1 MNLNFLKTLVKCERI
16 NLFPPPT
23 PPPQGGRASLPAGRQ
38 GWGYGTTMK
47 ADQKRWDKR
56 FGRKEFALGKEPNP
70 FLKKHIHLLPKGK
83 ALDIAAGE
91 GRNAVFLAQNGFEV
105 DAVDI
110 SEKGL
115 KKTQKLARE
124 KGVKINAFLVDLDQ
138 YQIEKERYDLV
149 ANFYFLKRRLIPRI
163 RKGLK
168 IGGKVIFETY
178 LLEQRMLG
186 TGGPKQAKYFLKPN
200 EPLRLFRNFR
210 ILFYREGIFKEG
222 RRRKAVASLI
232 AEKT

>member
-1 MNLNFLKTLVKCERI
+1 MKT
-16 NLFPPPT
+16 
-23 PPPQGGRASLPAGRQ
+23 
-38 GWGYGTTMK
+38 
-47 ADQKRWDKR
+47 DQKRWDKR

-70 FLKKHIHLLPKGK
+70 FLKRHIHLLPKGR
-83 ALDIAAGE
+83 ALDVATGE
-91 GRNAVFLAQNGFEV
+91 GRNAVFMAQNGFEV

-115 KKTQKLARE
+115 KKARKLARE
-124 KGVKINAFLVDLDQ
+124 KRVKINTFLVDLDRFH
-138 YQIEKERYDLV
+138 IEKERYDLV

-168 IGGKVIFETY
+168 KGGKVIFQTY
-178 LLEQRMLG
+178 LLEHRTFG

-200 EPLRLFRNFR
+200 EPLRLFKKFR

-222 RRRKAVASLI
+222 GKRKAVASLI
-232 AEKT
+232 AEKI